1 MEIHESN
8 IERVAIPDDKGKEA
22 GSLYYLPYDVGLFER
37 SIDLTRSLKETMQ
50 RVSLLMSGNTAI
62 TAEVSSVLSEA
73 DQEARN
79 AVDRAFGV
87 KTADEVFRLHRPFEL
102 VGGRFWMARV
112 VDAASEVTDRVSGNL
127 SALGQRMKKTS
138 PKKRWFWR

>member
-37 SIDLTRSLKETMQ
+37 SIDLTRFLKDSMQ
-50 RVSLLMSGNTAI
+50 RISSLVSGSVTPD
-62 TAEVSSVLSEA
+62 VSSVLSEA
-73 DQEARN
+73 DRDARN

-102 VGGRFWMARV
+102 VGNRFWMAYV
-112 VDAASEVTDRVSGNL
+112 VDAANEVPDRVSGNL

>member
-1 MEIHESN
+1 MEIHEGN
-8 IERVAIPDDKGKEA
+8 IARLAIPDDKGKVA

-37 SIDLTRSLKETMQ
+37 SIDLTRFLKDSMQ
-50 RVSLLMSGNTAI
+50 RISSLVNGSVTPD
-62 TAEVSSVLSEA
+62 VFSVLSEA
-73 DQEARN
+73 ERDARN

-102 VGGRFWMARV
+102 VGNRFWMAYV
-112 VDAASEVTDRVSGNL
+112 VDAANEITERVSGNL
-127 SALGQRMKKTS
+127 TALGQRMKKIS